1 MSLVEQLGYDED
13 RVRRWCPHRVSRDNI
28 ERQRVETKTH
38 NKGTGVGVDSLCAR
52 KG

>member
-1 MSLVEQLGYDED
+1 MEQLGYGED

-28 ERQRVETKTH
+28 ERQRVATKTH
-38 NKGTGVGVDSLCAR
+38 REGKGGGVDSLCAR